1 MKRLLL
7 FSVMLV
13 LMVFLTSC
21 SRRSRV
27 DNSVRE
33 PSELQSD
40 IQSID
45 QRPALPIGLPAAPVS
60 KPSTIKIFIENSG
73 SMNGY
78 INDDSEFQTAI
89 KKMVVLLKHY
99 YGDNSLQLYYVNKNT
114 YKQAIPAGVSPE
126 DFVDKMLDKSSFTG
140 ANSGE
145 HGNTNLNDIIGL
157 VLDETDDD
165 CVSILIS
172 DYIYS
177 VGNTK
182 VASVALAGC
191 GVETMGHFLD
201 KSKKLPSLSTLIIQL
216 ASTFRGNY
224 WDYVNPNS
232 HPHRLNCKRP
242 YYMCVV
248 GSAPV
253 VDDFFSHI
261 KVDEMDGFKEKLLLS
276 TVNLS
281 ETRYAVLS
289 ALGRKGKF
297 VVRGQ
302 DKKEIANA
310 DFTKHGGEFQFA
322 VGMDLSEF
330 PLTESEKEN
339 ISNYCITNG
348 KYEIVRVEPIDPYS
362 VTYPSDKQS
371 IRDNN
376 LTHMAIIRAT
386 GLPIVDCSIKINM
399 ELPSWVSSDSSIDD
413 RSIDTDIDEQS
424 KTFGIEYFIKGIFE
438 AYSEVSNGDNGY
450 LVMNIKINR

>member
-182 VASVALAGC
+182 VASVALA
-191 GVETMGHFLD
+191 
-201 KSKKLPSLSTLIIQL
+201 
-216 ASTFRGNY
+216 
-224 WDYVNPNS
+224 
-232 HPHRLNCKRP
+232 
-242 YYMCVV
+242 
-248 GSAPV
+248 
-253 VDDFFSHI
+253 
-261 KVDEMDGFKEKLLLS
+261 
-276 TVNLS
+276 
-281 ETRYAVLS
+281 
-289 ALGRKGKF
+289 
-297 VVRGQ
+297 
-302 DKKEIANA
+302 
-310 DFTKHGGEFQFA
+310 
-322 VGMDLSEF
+322 
-330 PLTESEKEN
+330 
-339 ISNYCITNG
+339 
-348 KYEIVRVEPIDPYS
+348 
-362 VTYPSDKQS
+362 
-371 IRDNN
+371 
-376 LTHMAIIRAT
+376 
-386 GLPIVDCSIKINM
+386 
-399 ELPSWVSSDSSIDD
+399 
-413 RSIDTDIDEQS
+413 
-424 KTFGIEYFIKGIFE
+424 
-438 AYSEVSNGDNGY
+438 
-450 LVMNIKINR
+450 